1 MKVPALPSVKSAD
14 EYVLSLFPWQII
26 GALSFARAG
35 FSEGKQVAR
44 FKAALRKL
52 IQLLDVR
59 YRDIVWALKLEWGR
73 WGDRPHFHF
82 VLTGLS
88 PSQLTRATCHKLQIL
103 WTRKG
108 GGREADVE
116 LFDPAK
122 HGLAYIAKS
131 ASVRL
136 DDSIRST
143 AKFGVNGEHILFSEN
158 HVEAAKQYVS

>member
-26 GALSFARAG
+26 GALSFARVG

-44 FKAALRKL
+44 FKGALKKL
-52 IQLLDVR
+52 TELLDVR
-59 YRDIVWALKLEWGR
+59 YQDIVWALKLEWGR
-73 WGDRPHFHF
+73 WADRPHFHF
-82 VLTGLS
+82 VLTGLA
-88 PSQLTRATCHKLQIL
+88 PSGVTQETCRKLHIL

-122 HGLAYIAKS
+122 HGLAYIAKNYS
-131 ASVRL
+131 LRL
-136 DDSIRST
+136 DNSIRST